1 MRNGH
6 WQGGGR
12 WHVSTAIL
20 SADDGS
26 ACLLEVDMIARREPV
41 LQCRSIADAANIGG
55 LQSWLPWLGVD
66 VVTEHRHPAQT
77 PDMGRHALS
86 SRRSSK
92 GPPKGQEPNA
102 RSETEIGETDD
113 GVSAISARSRQERN
127 TN

>member
-1 MRNGH
+1 MPFNCR
-6 WQGGGR
+6 
-12 WHVSTAIL
+12 
-20 SADDGS
+20 
-26 ACLLEVDMIARREPV
+26 RREHWR
-41 LQCRSIADAANIGG
+41 LAELATM
-55 LQSWLPWLGVD
+55 LGVD

-86 SRRSSK
+86 SQRSSK

>member
-77 PDMGRHALS
+77 PDMARPALS
-86 SRRSSK
+86 SQRSSK